1 MEFLMNPDRERMN
14 LTLVMAL
21 LVNGRTVLENFAWAS
36 GSEKYAEALKDFGLT
51 YELQG
56 HQLVLNG
63 KGFQYSIPTM
73 LPFKFG
79 EADNVMLWTL
89 ASKDDE
95 QLYTFAAEVDDAG
108 IARVNTAKETL
119 QKYFKIKVQKDEP
132 AKFVFNFLRDELN
145 VKKDS
150 LGNVSSVMRR
160 E

>member
-36 GSEKYAEALKDFGLT
+36 GSEKYAEALKEFGLT

-89 ASKDDE
+89 AKRSRSISRSRCKKMNR
-95 QLYTFAAEVDDAG
+95 QSLSLTFC
-108 IARVNTAKETL
+108 
-119 QKYFKIKVQKDEP
+119 
-132 AKFVFNFLRDELN
+132 
-145 VKKDS
+145 
-150 LGNVSSVMRR
+150 VMN
-160 E
+160 